1 MIKIILAEDHLVV
14 RNGIKLLLESQSDLA
29 VIGEASSGKE
39 ALDILATGLIPDLL
53 LTDIS
58 MAEMD
63 GLELIDH
70 LTLHYPDVKV
80 IVLSM
85 LNNTQYVIKAFEKG
99 ALGYLVKNVGYDEL
113 LFCIHH
119 VFKGGKFL
127 CEEISM
133 QMLDK
138 LQDLP
143 SMTYQLKELMEEIDL
158 TDREVEVLELI
169 GEGMTNLEIA
179 DKLFLSKRT
188 VEGHRQNLLEK
199 TKSKNTASLI
209 KYAVKNRLIS

>member
-14 RNGIKLLLESQSDLA
+14 RNGIKLLLESQAEFA
-29 VIGEASSGKE
+29 VIGEASSGE
-39 ALDILATGLIPDLL
+39 EVLTLLENGVVPNILM
-53 LTDIS
+53 TDIR
-58 MAEMD
+58 MDEMD
-63 GLELIDH
+63 GLELIDR
-70 LTLHYPDVKV
+70 LTIQYPDIKV

-85 LNNTQYVIKAFEKG
+85 LNNIQYVIEAFDKG

-113 LFCIHH
+113 LFCIQH
-119 VFKGGKFL
+119 VSKGGRFL

-133 QMLDK
+133 QLLDK

-143 SMTYQLKELMEEIDL
+143 SMSYQLKELMEEIDL
-158 TDREVEVLELI
+158 TERELEVLELI
-169 GEGMTNLEIA
+169 GEGMTNLQIA

-188 VEGHRQNLLEK
+188 VEGYRQNLLDK

-209 KYAVKNRLIS
+209 KYAVKNSLIS

>member
-14 RNGIKLLLESQSDLA
+14 RNGIKLLLDSQSDLT
-29 VIGEASSGKE
+29 VIAEASSGLE
-39 ALDILATGLIPDLL
+39 ALDLLNNGDIPDIL
-53 LTDIS
+53 LTDIT

-63 GLELIDH
+63 GMELIDRISLQFPH
-70 LTLHYPDVKV
+70 VKI

-85 LNNTQYVIKAFEKG
+85 LNNSQYVIKAFEKG
-99 ALGYLVKNVGYDEL
+99 ALGYLVKNVGYEEL

-119 VFKGGKFL
+119 VFNGGKFL

-133 QMLDK
+133 QLLDK

-143 SMTYQLKELMEEIDL
+143 SMTHKVQELMEEIDL
-158 TDREVEVLELI
+158 TEREIEVLELV
-169 GEGMTNLEIA
+169 GEGMTNLQIA

-199 TKSKNTASLI
+199 TKSNNTASLI
-209 KYAVKNRLIS
+209 KYAVKHGIIS

>member
-14 RNGIKLLLESQSDLA
+14 RNGIKLLLESQSDLE
-29 VIGEASSGKE
+29 VIAEASSGQE
-39 ALDILATGLIPDLL
+39 ALDFLNSGIIPDLL
-53 LTDIS
+53 ITDIS

-70 LTLHYPDVKV
+70 LTMQYPDVKI

-85 LNNTQYVIKAFEKG
+85 LNNSQYMLKAFEKG
-99 ALGYLVKNVGYDEL
+99 ALGYLVKNVGYEEL

-119 VFKGGKFL
+119 VFNGGRFL
-127 CEEISM
+127 CEEVSM

-143 SMTYQLKELMEEIDL
+143 SMTYHLQELIEEIDL
-158 TDREVEVLELI
+158 TDRELEVIELI
-169 GEGMTNLEIA
+169 GEGLTNLQIA

-209 KYAVKNRLIS
+209 KYAVKNGIIS

>member
-63 GLELIDH
+63 GLELIDQ